1 MRTLHPAGFT
11 LVELLVVIAIIGVL
25 VGLLLPAV
33 QAAREAANRMSCQNN
48 IKQIGLANAN
58 FESTYRQYPE
68 SFRPTGALPAGGWC
82 AQAQLLPFME
92 QVQLESEIDYSLPYA
107 GQTLVANGQN
117 VQISSFRVPG
127 FICPSE
133 VRDEQRVDGATLHYP
148 INYGVNVGVWFVWDA
163 VSKKTGDGAF
173 VPGKRLKPA
182 SILDGLSNTVCV
194 SEVRA
199 YTPYFRDGSNPNADN
214 APAPADPA
222 TVVGYGGSF
231 KTDSGHTEWVDGRV
245 HQTGYTACFPPNTE
259 VLYTSG
265 GVEYDVDFNSSRE
278 GNSATN
284 KTYAAV
290 TSRSY
295 HSGGVN
301 VGLLDGSVRF
311 VGETVARDVW
321 WAYSTRNGGEVASL
335 P

>member
-1 MRTLHPAGFT
+1 MRNLRPAGFT

-33 QAAREAANRMSCQNN
+33 QAAREAANRMSCSNN
-48 IKQIGLANAN
+48 IKQIGIANAN
-58 FESTYRQYPE
+58 FEGTYKQYPE
-68 SFRPTGALPAGGWC
+68 SFKLVGPLPADGWC
-82 AQAQLLPFME
+82 AQAQWLPFME
-92 QVQLESEIDYSLPYA
+92 QVQLESTIDYSLPYS
-107 GQTLVANGQN
+107 GQTYSQGGVAQ
-117 VQISSFRVPG
+117 QISGFRVPG

-133 VRDEQRVDGATLHYP
+133 ARDEQRVDGTTLHYP
-148 INYGVNVGVWFVWDA
+148 INYGVNVGVWFVWDPA
-163 VSKKTGDGAF
+163 AKKVGDGAF

-182 SILDGLSNTVCV
+182 SITDGLSNTICV
-194 SEVRA
+194 AEVKA
-199 YTPYFRDGSNPNADN
+199 YSPYFRDGANPNSDDVA
-214 APAPADPA
+214 APVNPAA
-222 TVVGYGGSF
+222 VLGYGGSF

-245 HQTGYTACFPPNTE
+245 HQTGFTACFPPNTE

-265 GVEYDVDFNSSRE
+265 GIEYDVDFTSSRE
-278 GNSATN
+278 GKSTTA

-321 WAYSTRNGGEVASL
+321 WAYATRAGGEVATL

>member
-1 MRTLHPAGFT
+1 MRIARPAGFT

-33 QAAREAANRMSCQNN
+33 QAAREAANRMSCSNN
-48 IKQIGLANAN
+48 IKQIGIANAN
-58 FESTYRQYPE
+58 FEATYKRYPE

-82 AQAQLLPFME
+82 AQAQWLPFME
-92 QVQLESEIDYSLPYA
+92 QVQLESTIDYSLPYS
-107 GQTLVANGQN
+107 GQTYTQGGVTQ
-117 VQISSFRVPG
+117 QISAFRVPG

-133 VRDEQRVDGATLHYP
+133 VRDEQRVDGATIHYP
-148 INYGVNVGVWFVWDA
+148 INYGVNVGVWFVWDPTT
-163 VSKKTGDGAF
+163 KETGDGAF
-173 VPGKRLKPA
+173 VPGKQLKPA
-182 SILDGLSNTVCV
+182 SVTDGLSNTICV
-194 SEVRA
+194 SEVKA
-199 YTPYFRDGSNPNADN
+199 FAPYFRDGGNPAAAN
-214 APAPADPA
+214 APIPADPA
-222 TVVGYGGSF
+222 AVLGYGGSF
-231 KTDSGHTEWVDGRV
+231 KADSGHTEWVDGRV
-245 HQTGYTACFPPNTE
+245 HQTGFTACFPPNTE

-265 GVEYDVDFNSSRE
+265 GIEYDVDFNSSRE
-278 GNSATN
+278 GLSATA

-321 WAYSTRNGGEVASL
+321 WAYATRSGGEVASL